1 MVQQATPADG
11 AAGAASPD
19 TADRADPIDTGEAAT
34 GKAAAEGAPRA
45 PEAPGTPGRVEA
57 GEGPEAP
64 GAVLEAIRLTLSV
77 VVCAYTE
84 DRWDDIRGAVNSL
97 RGQYLPPDQILLVV
111 DYNEALRRRAAAEL
125 RGVEILANAEQK
137 GLSGAR
143 NTGLAAATGDV
154 VAFVDDDAA
163 AERDWT
169 VRLLTAYQDPDV
181 MAVGGRI
188 VPAWAAGRPDWFPP
202 EFDWVV
208 GCTYTGMPQEAAP
221 VRNVIGANMSFRREL
236 LGELGGFIHGLGR
249 IGNRPLGCEE
259 TELCIRAGEHHPDRV
274 ILYQPA
280 AAVHHHVPA
289 VRGTWGYFRA
299 RCWNEGLS
307 KAAVSRMRGPQQALA
322 SERAYLRRAIPRA
335 IGQALRPGPERRA
348 LSTVPAVA
356 AGVAI
361 TAAGYL
367 TGRLRPVHY
376 SGEAGARASGGG
388 GANAGGGLKSGGA
401 RNPGTGPPRPS
412 AAGRPAG
419 KTAGAGAGAAH
430 PAAPHGG
437 ESGPGAPPRGPLVP
451 ALLLALLGT
460 AVTLWLLALPRTN
473 IDNLGGFGLTD
484 RLPVLFWTSLVLL
497 CTGFVISLH
506 HPRRHLGWPIAYT
519 VALIAFERAT
529 SALVYPTLLY
539 SWAWKHVDIIDRLAA
554 NGGHLQLNNSLGEMS
569 AYDQWAGFF
578 SANTALVKLLG
589 VHDALSYARWAP
601 LISSLLLLAP
611 LVLIYRVFSR
621 DRRLVWTAVWIFYL
635 GNWVGQDYFSPQA
648 YAFVLYLGVLAVVFR
663 RMARPAR
670 LGKHHAGDSVHPL
683 TAPTPPPQD
692 RRTRWLWTLLLLVP
706 IAAISA
712 AHQLTP
718 LMLGAGLAGV
728 SLTRRYRNWPLAVIA
743 LAFPVVWDSTV
754 ALPFVSINIKQIIQ
768 DFGDLMAN
776 SSATTGATPT
786 GTGQI
791 VVSYLDRGLSAGV
804 AVLAV
809 AGALRHPALRRTALP
824 LMLIGATA
832 LPMLVA
838 NNYGGEMIFRVFL
851 FTLPALAFF
860 GAAALQPRP
869 HQVQLPTP
877 VGQGSRFAL
886 PAARPSLR
894 AAAMILPALLVLG
907 GAFVPSYFGKDALN
921 YYPPGEIQLVQKLW
935 RIAPT
940 GAYIVAGDSDFPDA
954 NRRYATSPHYWIDED
969 TPAAVKQLMADPQ
982 KQLAHDFA
990 WVDPKTGGY
999 LIITRSQYN
1008 DAELAGLLPAG
1019 GLKRIER
1026 AAESSPRFRVVARNQ
1041 YGVVFRYV
1049 PPSTAPA
1056 KPKGVR

>member
-1 MVQQATPADG
+1 MLGRGIFTPYQWGEHMVQQATPADG
-11 AAGAASPD
+11 AAGAGRLGAARGMTRGGAHPSD
-19 TADRADPIDTGEAAT
+19 TADTPGS
-34 GKAAAEGAPRA
+34 GAPGSAR
-45 PEAPGTPGRVEA
+45 
-57 GEGPEAP
+57 
-64 GAVLEAIRLTLSV
+64 EAIRLTLSV
-77 VVCAYTE
+77 VVCAYTL
-84 DRWDDIRGAVNSL
+84 DRWDEIRGAVNSL
-97 RGQYLPPDQILLVV
+97 RGQYLPPDEILLVI
-111 DYNEALRRRAAAEL
+111 DYNEALRARADAEL
-125 RGVEILANAEQK
+125 RGVTVLVNEEQK

-143 NTGLAAATGDV
+143 NTGLAAASGDV
-154 VAFVDDDAA
+154 VAFLDDDAA

-169 VRLLTAYQDPDV
+169 VRLLTAYQDRRV

-188 VPAWAAGRPDWFPP
+188 LPAWAAARPSWFPP

-208 GCTYTGMPQEAAP
+208 GCTYTGMPEDAAP

-236 LGELGGFIHGLGR
+236 LDDLGGFIHGLGR

-280 AAVHHHVPA
+280 ATVHHHVPP
-289 VRGTWGYFRA
+289 VRGTWRYFRS

-307 KAAVSRMRGPQQALA
+307 KAAVSRLRGPQQALA
-322 SERAYLRRAIPRA
+322 SERDYLRRALPRA
-335 IGQALRPGPERRA
+335 VARALRPGPERRA

-356 AGVAI
+356 SGVAI

-376 SGEAGARASGGG
+376 TGEAGARAS
-388 GANAGGGLKSGGA
+388 ANGSAAGSAGVRAPGGA
-401 RNPGTGPPRPS
+401 R
-412 AAGRPAG
+412 GR
-419 KTAGAGAGAAH
+419 
-430 PAAPHGG
+430 
-437 ESGPGAPPRGPLVP
+437 ESGASEAPGGIRSEAPPGRARGSVEPPAPPRGRLIPS
-451 ALLLALLGT
+451 LLLALLGS
-460 AVTLWLLALPRTN
+460 AVALWLIALPRTD
-473 IDNLGGFGLTD
+473 IDRLGGFGLTD
-484 RLPVLFWTSLVLL
+484 RLPIIFWTSLVLL
-497 CTGFVISLH
+497 CVGFAISLH
-506 HPRRHLGWPIAYT
+506 HPRRRLGWPIAYT

-539 SWAWKHVDIIDRLAA
+539 SWAWKHVDIIDRLSA

-589 VHDALSYARWAP
+589 VHDTLAYARWAP
-601 LISSLLLLAP
+601 LVSSLLLLVP
-611 LVLIYRVFSR
+611 LVLIFQVFSR
-621 DRRLVWTAVWIFYL
+621 DRRMVWTAVWIFFL

-683 TAPTPPPQD
+683 TAPAPPPQD
-692 RRTRWLWTLLLLVP
+692 RRARLLWTALLLVP
-706 IAAISA
+706 LAAISA

-718 LMLGAGLAGV
+718 LMLGAGLAGI
-728 SLTRRYRNWPLAVIA
+728 SLFTRRYRNWPLAIAA
-743 LAFPVVWDSTV
+743 LALPVLWDSTA
-754 ALPFVSINIKQIIQ
+754 ALPFVSVNIKQIIQ
-768 DFGDLMAN
+768 NFGDLMAN

-786 GTGQI
+786 GIGQVTI
-791 VVSYLDRGLSAGV
+791 SYLDRGLSASV

-809 AGALRHPALRRTALP
+809 AGALRHPALRRTGLP
-824 LMLIGATA
+824 LLLIGAAA

-860 GAAALQPRP
+860 AAAALQPRP
-869 HQVQLPTP
+869 RQVQLPAP
-877 VGQGSRFAL
+877 AGQGSRFAL
-886 PAARPSLR
+886 RAARPSLR
-894 AAAMILPALLVLG
+894 TTAVTLPVLLILGL
-907 GAFVPSYFGKDALN
+907 AFVPSYFGKDALN

-935 RIAPT
+935 KTAPT

-954 NRRYATSPHYWIDED
+954 NRRYDTSPHYWIDED
-969 TPAAVKQLMADPQ
+969 TPAAVKRLLADPG
-982 KQLAHDFA
+982 KQLAHDFV
-990 WVDPKTGGY
+990 WVNRKTGGY
-999 LIITRSQYN
+999 LVITQSQYN
-1008 DAELAGLLPAG
+1008 DANLSGLLPPG
-1019 GLKRIER
+1019 GLAKIQA

-1049 PPSTAPA
+1049 PPPVKAKVPVKAKAPVKA
-1056 KPKGVR
+1056 KVTP